1 MTGKARCPAKI
12 NLWLTVGPPGAGGM
26 HPLRTEFQAVS
37 LSDSLTVEPAASDE
51 TACDWPGLPSENT
64 LTKALRLA
72 REYFQVP
79 PLRMTLDKR
88 IPAQSGL
95 GGGSSDAAGLL
106 RLLVR
111 HERLQAREA
120 LEIAAAVGADV
131 PFFLVGGR
139 ALGEAHGE
147 RLTPLANL
155 PVRRVVL
162 AMPAAAVSTKG
173 AFARLDET
181 KRPWTPNHDAPLGHN
196 DFESVAPDGCLAIL
210 AAWRSLGAVCG
221 LTGSGSAC
229 FALGDQDGL
238 PETARRAG
246 AEWTDVG
253 HTLTREESLWTS

>member
-12 NLWLTVGPPGAGGM
+12 NLWLAVGPPEASGM

-37 LSDSLTVEPAASDE
+37 LSDTLTVEPATSDE
-51 TACDWPGLPSENT
+51 TVCDWPGLPADNT
-64 LTKALRLA
+64 VTRVLRLA

-79 PLRMTLDKR
+79 PLRMVLEKQ

-111 HERLQAREA
+111 HGRLQPREA
-120 LEIAAAVGADV
+120 AEIAAAVGADV

-139 ALGEAHGE
+139 ALGEGHGE
-147 RLTPLANL
+147 RLTPLADL

-162 AMPAAAVSTKG
+162 AMPASAVSTRG
-173 AFARLDET
+173 AFARLDQT
-181 KRPWTPNHDAPLGHN
+181 PRPWEPDQDAPLGQN
-196 DFESVAPDGCLAIL
+196 DFEGVAPAGCQAIL

-229 FALGDQDGL
+229 FAFGDLDGL
-238 PETARRAG
+238 PEAARRAG